1 MSYLIVW
8 AVTDEQV
15 GLMWNE
21 DVMENRSDLH
31 WDNLNQ
37 EDRDRYRENIRA
49 TIVDQN
55 VMDAVREIVWN
66 IASRHLGANT
76 E

>member
-55 VMDAVREIVWN
+55 VMDTVREIVWN